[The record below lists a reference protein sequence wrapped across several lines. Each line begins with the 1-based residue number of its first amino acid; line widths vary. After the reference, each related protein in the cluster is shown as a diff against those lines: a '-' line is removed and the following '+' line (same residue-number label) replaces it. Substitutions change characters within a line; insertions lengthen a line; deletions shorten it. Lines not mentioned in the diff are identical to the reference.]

1 MTRLASNA
9 IDVASVRARV
19 ESPAFGAIL
28 VFEGVARARSGDPDR
43 TAPVVLLSYE
53 AWDEV
58 AERELAAVEA
68 DTEARWPGIRV
79 AIVHR
84 TGDVAVGEAA
94 VVIAVG
100 APHRDVA
107 YAASRHAIDTL
118 KERVPIWKKET
129 SLDGTSWI
137 GNRP

>member
-1 MTRLASNA
+1 MRRLSPAP

-19 ESPAFGAIL
+19 DSPAHGAIL
-28 VFEGVARARSGDPDR
+28 VFEGVARASSGDPAR
-43 TAPVVLLSYE
+43 SSPVTGLAYE

-58 AERELAAVEA
+58 AERELAAVERE
-68 DTEARWPGIRV
+68 TEARWPGVRV

-84 TGDVAVGEAA
+84 TGDVPIGDAA

-100 APHRDVA
+100 APHRDAA
-107 YAASRHAIDTL
+107 YLASRHAIDTL